1 MLSVDLCDQYRCDCD
16 SGYSENELDECC
28 EDLNQC
34 VSGIPDLGVSPEDV
48 CAPNFFCINS
58 CVGFECVCGDG
69 FEEQNGNCVP
79 ETETTVV
86 DTTTPTPATTKDQ
99 AIKIYDQKGFVLF
112 VYTGSCHVDKNFKIL
127 RARSG
132 IEFDPDV

>member
-1 MLSVDLCDQYRCDCD
+1 M
-16 SGYSENELDECC
+16 
-28 EDLNQC
+28 
-34 VSGIPDLGVSPEDV
+34 
-48 CAPNFFCINS
+48 
-58 CVGFECVCGDG
+58 
-69 FEEQNGNCVP
+69 P

-99 AIKIYDQKGFVLF
+99 AIKIYDQKGFVLL
-112 VYTGSCHVDKNFKIL
+112 VYTRSCHVDKNFKIL